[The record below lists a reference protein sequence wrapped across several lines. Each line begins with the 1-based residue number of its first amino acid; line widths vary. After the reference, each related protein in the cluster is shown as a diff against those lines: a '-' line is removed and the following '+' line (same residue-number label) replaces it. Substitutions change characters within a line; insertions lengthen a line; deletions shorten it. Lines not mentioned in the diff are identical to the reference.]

1 MLSYYLGH
9 SHLKNLVRHK
19 VEKHQNEKESEEK
32 KKDKP
37 GNSVAIYVTRDLMTI
52 FWSRYTI
59 RTFNR

>member
-1 MLSYYLGH
+1 MLSYILGH

-37 GNSVAIYVTRDLMTI
+37 GNSAAIYVTRDLMTI
-52 FWSRYTI
+52 LSSWHTI